1 MRWIKSERTF
11 VVRQNEEGWRNSPE
25 INIEI
30 SEVPD
35 SPELDPDVDTRPKKL
50 LTATKHAW
58 ESEDQDEDILDRFLK
73 VKKFADNRVASY
85 ESKPINFKSYFLG
98 ATRTRSY
105 WKFLASSYATLKFD
119 QSD

>member
-1 MRWIKSERTF
+1 MGAPKKNPNVLLS
-11 VVRQNEEGWRNSPE
+11 VRQNEEGWRNSPE

-85 ESKPINFKSYFLG
+85 ESEPKKL
-98 ATRTRSY
+98 
-105 WKFLASSYATLKFD
+105 
-119 QSD
+119 